1 MKCVPE
7 LYNQLTNLSNT
18 IGQCR
23 YIPYSDK
30 PDIIHDALE
39 KIVIKYNDGVL
50 KDDFNEIKGYTFM
63 ILRNCCNAYFKRN
76 LVRYTDQPIETSE
89 DFINE
94 VEEKDYKNYLHN
106 KIHNFMLDKR
116 YSDNDREVCR
126 LMLNNVEDNEIRKI
140 TGIEGRDLI
149 VIRQSFKQKL
159 KNDLKKPIR
168 YLIKNKYRPDF
179 QYICYTRK
187 EVIDYF
193 HSLNCYEK
201 NYILTIIQ
209 SQKSTRSGYYIETIN
224 KKICNR
230 KKKTN

>member
-1 MKCVPE
+1 MKCIPE
-7 LYNQLTNLSNT
+7 LYKQLTHLSNT

-23 YIPYSDK
+23 YIAYNEK

-39 KIVIKYNDGVL
+39 KIIIKHNDGVL
-50 KDDFNEIKGYTFM
+50 KDDFNEIKGYSFM

-76 LVRYTDQPIETSE
+76 LVSYTDEPIEISE

-94 VEEKDYKNYLHN
+94 FEEKDYKDYLHN
-106 KIHNFMLDKR
+106 QINNFIQDKR
-116 YSDNDREVCR
+116 YTENDREVCKH
-126 LMLNNVEDNEIRKI
+126 MLNNVEDKEIRKI
-140 TGIEGRDLI
+140 TGIQGDNLRAI
-149 VIRQSFKQKL
+149 KQAFKQKL
-159 KNDLKKPIR
+159 KNDIKRPVK
-168 YLIKNKYRPDF
+168 YLIKNRNRPDF

-209 SQKSTRSGYYIETIN
+209 SQKSTRSGYYIQTIN
-224 KKICNR
+224 KKVCNR

>member
-7 LYNQLTNLSNT
+7 LYKQLTHLSNT

-30 PDIIHDALE
+30 PDIIQNTLE
-39 KIVIKYNDGVL
+39 KIVIKYNDGIL
-50 KDDFNEIKGYTFM
+50 KDDFEEIKGYTFM
-63 ILRNCCNAYFKRN
+63 ILRNCCNAYFNRN
-76 LVRYTDQPIETSE
+76 LVSYTDEQKEIEE
-89 DFINE
+89 EFINK
-94 VEEKDYKNYLHN
+94 VEEKDYKDYLHN
-106 KIHNFMLDKR
+106 QINTFMLDKR
-116 YSDNDREVCR
+116 YSDIDREVCQ
-126 LMLNNVEDNEIRKI
+126 LMLNNVEDKEIRKI
-140 TGIEGRDLI
+140 TGIQGNDLRAI
-149 VIRQSFKQKL
+149 KQAFKQKL
-159 KNDLKKPIR
+159 KNDLKRPVR
-168 YLIKNKYRPDF
+168 YLIKNRNRPDF
-179 QYICYTRK
+179 KYICYTRK

-224 KKICNR
+224 KKVCNR